1 MLRRDFRFIVFF
13 SFCSDSI
20 QDYVWDHFQESVP
33 MSTYLVAFV
42 ISDFD
47 HITNGTFSVWSRSS
61 AIDQSKYSLKIGPIV
76 LKHYED
82 FFQIKFP
89 LPKID
94 MIALPDFSAG
104 AMENWGLITY
114 RYK

>member
-1 MLRRDFRFIVFF
+1 
-13 SFCSDSI
+13 
-20 QDYVWDHFQESVP
+20 

-42 ISDFD
+42 ISDFE
-47 HITNGTFSVWSRSS
+47 HITNGSFSVWSRYS

-76 LKHYED
+76 LKYYED

-114 RYK
+114 RYKQN

>member
-1 MLRRDFRFIVFF
+1 
-13 SFCSDSI
+13 
-20 QDYVWDHFQESVP
+20 

-42 ISDFD
+42 VSDFKKN
-47 HITNGTFSVWSRSS
+47 TNGSFSVWTRES
-61 AIDQSKYSLKIGPIV
+61 AINQTAFSLRIGPAI
-76 LKHYED
+76 LKYYED

-94 MIALPDFSAG
+94 MVALPDFSTG

-114 RYK
+114 R